1 MTVKTG
7 KLSKLILVALLC
19 LLPLGSSL
27 AGAQGDREKLTM
39 WFWGTPPEYRDVM
52 DVQLGERFA
61 AIQSDYE
68 LVVEYRPSVNKDISV
83 ALNANEGPDIV
94 YESSPSLAMPYIEA
108 GKYENLDR
116 YAEQYGWKEKMIPA
130 MYESSTVNGSLYTIP
145 TGLNVIGMFYNQQV
159 LDDHGWAVPQTLD
172 ELIAVMEAAK
182 EEGLY
187 ASVTGNKG
195 WKPTNEDYAS
205 LFLTHFAG
213 PDAVYAALANE
224 APFNTPEMRFA
235 IDTSAE
241 WFKKGYL
248 GGADYPNLDWGESA
262 MLLAAGQAPF
272 FFGPTKFFQFAAPF
286 FTDENADNLRFKAFP
301 EGKPGIGEVYAVGA
315 TAVLGINAN
324 STKKDAA
331 AQVLNIILSPEFAA
345 GMAKDWPGYWG
356 VPLKD
361 LNIDP
366 ETLSGP
372 SKYFIEATMSAA
384 RAVSEGN
391 FGYYCS
397 SYFPPESFDILCVNI
412 DTVWFDQDT
421 AEGILQKTDQAFAGE
436 LDLVPPLPKPGE

>member
-1 MTVKTG
+1 MKMNAN
-7 KLSKLILVALLC
+7 KLSKIILVTILI
-19 LLPLGSSL
+19 LLPLSSSL
-27 AGAQGDREKLTM
+27 AAAQGDREKLTM

-52 DVQLGERFA
+52 EAQLGERFA
-61 AIQSDYE
+61 SIQDDYE
-68 LVVEYRPSVNKDISV
+68 LVVEYRASVNKDVHV

-94 YESSPSLAMPYIEA
+94 YESSPSLAIPYIEA

-116 YAEQYGWKEKMIPA
+116 YAEQYGWEDRMIPA
-130 MYESSTVNGSLYTIP
+130 MYESSKVKGSLYTIP
-145 TGLNVIGMFYNQQV
+145 VGLNAIGMFYNKKV
-159 LDDHGWAVPQTLD
+159 LDDNGWAVPETLD
-172 ELIAVMEAAK
+172 ELTAVMDAALEK
-182 EEGLY
+182 GLY

-213 PDAVYAALANE
+213 PDAIYAALMGE
-224 APFNTPEMRFA
+224 TPFNTPEMQLA
-235 IDTSAE
+235 VSTSAE

-248 GGADYPNLDWGESA
+248 SDYVNLDWGESA
-262 MLLAAGQAPF
+262 MLLGAGKAPF

-286 FTDENADNLRFKAFP
+286 FTGENADNLRFKAFP
-301 EGKPGIGEVYAVGA
+301 EGSPGIGEVYAVGA

-324 STKKDAA
+324 SSSEKQDAA
-331 AQVLNIILSPEFAA
+331 AEVLNIILTPEFAA
-345 GMAKDWPGYWG
+345 GMAEHWPGYWG

-366 ETLSGP
+366 DTLSGP
-372 SKYFIEATMSAA
+372 SKYFIEATMNAA
-384 RAVSEGN
+384 QAVTEGR
-391 FGYYCS
+391 FGFYCS

-421 AEGILQKTDQAFAGE
+421 PEGILEKTDRAFAE
-436 LDLVPPLPKPGE
+436 EMDLVPPVPQPGQ